1 MQSIFIVMY
10 APSMPGLSVTFVM
23 RGCSILSM
31 IYGHDHVIF
40 VFESIYVTNY
50 IYSLPEVSEMKST

>member
-10 APSMPGLSVTFVM
+10 VPSKPGLSVTFVM
-23 RGCSILSM
+23 RGGLILSM

-40 VFESIYVTNY
+40 VFEFIYVTNY
-50 IYSLPEVSEMKST
+50 IYSLPQVSEMKSI

>member
-1 MQSIFIVMY
+1 MRSIFIVMY
-10 APSMPGLSVTFVM
+10 VPSIPDLSMTFVM

-31 IYGHDHVIF
+31 IYGHDYVIF

>member
-1 MQSIFIVMY
+1 MMY
-10 APSMPGLSVTFVM
+10 VPSTPGLSVTFVM

-40 VFESIYVTNY
+40 VFESICVTNY
-50 IYSLPEVSEMKST
+50 IYSLPQVSEMKST